1 MRCRPLLFFALTL
14 SLFSA
19 TGCKTDPASLM
30 TAVKAD
36 NTAEAIK
43 LIGKGADPNIRT
55 SPKGWSALHYAA
67 MNGNVEIV
75 QALLRAG
82 ADPNYAGTKD
92 GQATTA
98 ARMPLD
104 LAQGMLNV
112 ISGIQP
118 SEIEAKLREAGL
130 DDPVLLKSAK
140 DPNAVDRYEKIIVL
154 LIKSMKDK

>member
-1 MRCRPLLFFALTL
+1 MRCKPLFLLALAL
-14 SLFSA
+14 SLFSI
-19 TGCKTDPASLM
+19 TGCKTDPPSLM
-30 TAVKAD
+30 PAVKAD
-36 NTAEAIK
+36 NTAEVIR
-43 LIGKGADPNIRT
+43 LIGKGADANSRT

-75 QALLRAG
+75 QALLKAG

-118 SEIEAKLREAGL
+118 SEIEAELRKSGL
-130 DDPVLLKSAK
+130 DDPALLKSAK
-140 DPNAVDRYEKIIVL
+140 DPNAVDRYEKIVVL

>member
-1 MRCRPLLFFALTL
+1 
-14 SLFSA
+14 
-19 TGCKTDPASLM
+19 M

-36 NTAEAIK
+36 NTAEA
-43 LIGKGADPNIRT
+43 LNLLGKGADPNSRT

-75 QALLRAG
+75 QALLKAG

-92 GQATTA
+92 GQADSA

-104 LAQGMLNV
+104 LAQGMQNV

-118 SEIEAKLREAGL
+118 SEIETELRKNGL
-130 DDPVLLKSAK
+130 DDPALLKSAK
-140 DPNAVDRYEKIIVL
+140 DPNAEQRYEKIIVL
-154 LIKSMKDK
+154 LIKSMKEK

>member
-1 MRCRPLLFFALTL
+1 MRCRPLLLFVLTF

-19 TGCKTDPASLM
+19 TGCKPSPESLM

-36 NTAEAIK
+36 NTAEA
-43 LIGKGADPNIRT
+43 LNLLGKGADPNSRT

-75 QALLRAG
+75 QALLKAG

-92 GQATTA
+92 GQADSA

-104 LAQGMLNV
+104 LAQGMQNV

-118 SEIEAKLREAGL
+118 SEIETELRKNGL
-130 DDPVLLKSAK
+130 DDPALLKSAK
-140 DPNAVDRYEKIIVL
+140 DPNAEQRYEKIIVL
-154 LIKSMKDK
+154 LIKSMKEK